1 MRRYLT
7 RSGISNYDSAMIR
20 QFRTLGWVFLFA
32 VAMGF
37 LESAVV
43 VYLRAIYYPGGFA
56 FPLGAMTPLHAVTE
70 LFREAATM
78 VMLVSV
84 AALAARRLA
93 VAVAWFIFAFA
104 VWDIFYY
111 LFLYLLMGWPSTLM
125 TWDILFLIPVMWT
138 GPVLAPVINSLTM
151 ILLAM
156 VIITASEKHETIRLK
171 GVEWSLLIA
180 GAVITIIGYTA
191 DYLHFMGS
199 RFSLPEL
206 AGFSNYQEVLQY
218 SSGYIPAHF
227 SWWIFWVGEAL
238 FLVATGLF
246 YLRHS
251 RD

>member
-1 MRRYLT
+1 MNHHL
-7 RSGISNYDSAMIR
+7 
-20 QFRTLGWVFLFA
+20 RTLFWVFLFA
-32 VAMGF
+32 VAMSF

-56 FPLGAMTPLHAVTE
+56 FPLGAMAPLHAVTE

-78 VMLVSV
+78 VMLVCV
-84 AALAARRLA
+84 AALAARRFS

-111 LFLYLLMGWPSTLM
+111 LFLYLLLGWPSTLM

-151 ILLAM
+151 ILLAV
-156 VIITASEKHETIRLK
+156 VIIQASETHEVIRLK
-171 GVEWSLLIA
+171 GMEWSLLIA
-180 GAVITIIGYTA
+180 GALITIIGYTA

-227 SWWIFWVGEAL
+227 SWWIFWVGEAM
-238 FLVATGLF
+238 FFIATGLF